1 MLHAQNVFW
10 CASIFQLRFSAAARP
25 SRWLVV
31 SVLPAWHK
39 LHSCANAITRV
50 LLLSKYLTTLVGSK
64 RQTDYV
70 TSVNNQARLFSF
82 VRVNALNEMIN
93 FKEIFSVTLIL
104 FSVIDILGSIPFII
118 LIRKREGKIQ
128 AEKATIISGAL
139 MILFLYLG
147 QSILQLFGLD
157 VASFAVAGAIVIFI
171 VAMEMILGITL
182 IKDDPQARGSSSI
195 VPLAFPLIAGAGT
208 LTTILSL
215 RAVYQELNIVIGM
228 VLNLVIVYTVLRSSA
243 WLERVIGESG
253 FAVLRRIFGVI
264 LLAIAVKIFK
274 SNVFPG

>member
-1 MLHAQNVFW
+1 MFNL
-10 CASIFQLRFSAAARP
+10 
-25 SRWLVV
+25 
-31 SVLPAWHK
+31 
-39 LHSCANAITRV
+39 
-50 LLLSKYLTTLVGSK
+50 
-64 RQTDYV
+64 
-70 TSVNNQARLFSF
+70 
-82 VRVNALNEMIN
+82 
-93 FKEIFSVTLIL
+93 KEIFSVTLIL

-128 AEKATIISGAL
+128 AEKATIISAGL
-139 MILFLYLG
+139 MIVFLYLG

-182 IKDDPQARGSSSI
+182 IKDDPQASGSGSI

-215 RAVYQELNIVIGM
+215 RAVYQEMNILMGI
-228 VLNLVIVYTVLRSSA
+228 VLNVVVVYIVLRSSG

-253 FAVLRRIFGVI
+253 FAVLRRVFGVI